1 MHLQRLYPFP
11 HTSPE
16 KYCCAEREA
25 AESLAAA
32 ETRIKAIRSKFDKQK
47 ARLVAKKEAVDAET
61 RECEAEARA
70 IAQARKEHALARK
83 KVRYGR
89 ELAGA

>member
-1 MHLQRLYPFP
+1 M
-11 HTSPE
+11 
-16 KYCCAEREA
+16 
-25 AESLAAA
+25 
-32 ETRIKAIRSKFDKQK
+32 
-47 ARLVAKKEAVDAET
+47 AKKEAVDAET